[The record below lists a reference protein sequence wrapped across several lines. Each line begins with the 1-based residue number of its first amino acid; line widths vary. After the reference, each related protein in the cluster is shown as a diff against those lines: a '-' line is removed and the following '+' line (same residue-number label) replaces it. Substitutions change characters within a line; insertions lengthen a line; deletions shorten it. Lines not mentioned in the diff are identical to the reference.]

1 VRLSPREHTISVSA
15 VNHLPHLRDFS
26 EESHPPFGQIALARI
41 RPMANKVR
49 SHYEP
54 PQKTGREG
62 WLYSEQ
68 HKKLCHFKPSMTT
81 VHAQRV
87 EDYSFS

>member
-1 VRLSPREHTISVSA
+1 
-15 VNHLPHLRDFS
+15 
-26 EESHPPFGQIALARI
+26 
-41 RPMANKVR
+41 MANKVR